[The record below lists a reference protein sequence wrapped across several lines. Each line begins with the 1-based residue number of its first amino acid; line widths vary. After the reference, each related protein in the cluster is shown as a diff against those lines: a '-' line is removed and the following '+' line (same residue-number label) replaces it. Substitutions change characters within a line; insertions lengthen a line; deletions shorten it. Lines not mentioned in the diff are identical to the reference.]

1 MSLTGNYSRILYNM
15 FNSKTPYDF
24 IITSKLHQFRENI
37 FKLGYV
43 VGSLG
48 KVSIH
53 PVTGDELLKVG
64 RMYLGARRYAET
76 AVVG

>member
-1 MSLTGNYSRILYNM
+1 MQHVQLKPETIAFSQTPTG
-15 FNSKTPYDF
+15 F
-24 IITSKLHQFRENI
+24 ITSKLHQLRENI

-64 RMYLGARRYAET
+64 RMYLGAET

>member
-1 MSLTGNYSRILYNM
+1 M
-15 FNSKTPYDF
+15 
-24 IITSKLHQFRENI
+24 
-37 FKLGYV
+37 
-43 VGSLG
+43 GSLG

-64 RMYLGARRYAET
+64 RMYLGAET